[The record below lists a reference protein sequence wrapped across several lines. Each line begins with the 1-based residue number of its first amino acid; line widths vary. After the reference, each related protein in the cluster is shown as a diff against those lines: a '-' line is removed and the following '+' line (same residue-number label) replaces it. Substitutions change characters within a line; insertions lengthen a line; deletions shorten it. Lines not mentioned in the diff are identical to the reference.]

1 MLLRI
6 NFLLFQTLTELNIGC
21 NKISDEGVRH
31 LAEHSNIQYMKSLR
45 LNIAFPLV
53 SVA

>member
-31 LAEHSNIQYMKSLR
+31 LAEGLQYNTVTYNI
-45 LNIAFPLV
+45 
-53 SVA
+53 